1 MYSKTSVTGMDHG
14 QQSKLYVKLIA
25 SNACMSQFH
34 LLFLSP
40 FFFFFLWMFPN
51 LNLFFFYYK

>member
-34 LLFLSP
+34 LLFLSL
-40 FFFFFLWMFPN
+40 FFFFPPVDVS
-51 LNLFFFYYK
+51 